1 MHRGEIVRGLEES
14 ASSESDIGVGT
25 SASIVKRLHQ
35 LGLDSV
41 EMAGDGNCQFRAIA
55 DNLFGSQSHH
65 AVVREAATRHMKKHA
80 SFFGIYFEAAHEF
93 HAYLRDMGRSRT
105 WGDELTLRAIVDGFG
120 VVAHL
125 ITSDAEHWHSVYA
138 APSAQADARVLF
150 LAYIAPIHYNTLAM
164 VR

>member
-1 MHRGEIVRGLEES
+1 MSAELFGSEAHHAHVR
-14 ASSESDIGVGT
+14 A
-25 SASIVKRLHQ
+25 
-35 LGLDSV
+35 
-41 EMAGDGNCQFRAIA
+41 RAIA
-55 DNLFGSQSHH
+55 WMARRAD
-65 AVVREAATRHMKKHA
+65 EYRHFVGDDEQWA
-80 SFFGIYFEAAHEF
+80 
-93 HAYLRDMGRSRT
+93 AYLRKMACSRT